1 MFWYCVFTI
10 LLALAG
16 CLLIMKWNTAH
27 KVLKWLSGIVLI
39 LAALCVLM
47 AGSAAT
53 DWSAGS
59 DNWSNVSKVN
69 DHVTNDDTYIT
80 SVKKYHGYM
89 LITLK
94 GGTVDFGDT
103 KSANTANTFDQ
114 CLGYAKDAKNGVASK
129 GVIIY
134 QKPQHGDMSNFA
146 VFYAKKDFN
155 RIPSVDAMEDDR
167 SAILKKSTAYSLGAA
182 NYNSTGLS
190 SKGVKTQSSHA
201 PQWFKNFSNKHYL
214 GSALEN
220 Q

>member
-1 MFWYCVFTI
+1 MFWYFIFTI

-16 CLLIMKWNTAH
+16 CLLIMKWHTTH

-69 DHVTNDDTYIT
+69 DHVTEKDTDIT
-80 SVKKYHGYM
+80 SVKKYDGYM

-114 CLGYAKDAKNGVASK
+114 CLGYAKDAKSGVASK

-155 RIPSVDAMEDDR
+155 RIPSLDAMLDDR
-167 SAILKKSTAYSLGAA
+167 SVVLKKATAYSLGAA
-182 NYNSTGLS
+182 NYNSTGLAG
-190 SKGVKTQSSHA
+190 KGVKIESSHQ
-201 PQWFKNFSNKHYL
+201 PKWFNDFADNHYL
-214 GSALEN
+214 GN
-220 Q
+220 